1 MSQQNLAQQ
10 YADHLNRV
18 VQVYLQYLSQNQL
31 DAAWVHYGNPE
42 YYFNDDHEK
51 PYRANPFAIHL
62 VPEPSLKSSWLQ
74 VTKDGTV
81 TLYRQFEETYWEYK
95 QEVDLSLYTK
105 ATNNLQVVEF
115 ADFESQL
122 KDKFNPQALA
132 AAVVVGP
139 NHPTEYQALGFA
151 ADKINP
157 RALILDLETCRRVK
171 DEWETYLLVQAQ
183 QLAIA
188 AHRKFK
194 NDVIGGRFTEM
205 QLLGNYLN
213 TAKMQALEQGYTSII
228 AYNRNA
234 AILHYNHLEFA
245 VPEVKR
251 SMLIDAGATYQGYQ
265 ADLTRTYCLDNNQLF
280 SDLIL
285 GVDQIKHEIIA
296 NMAPG
301 VLTSELQQLM
311 LRKTAE
317 LLIDAEIIVDCNLE
331 QAMELKLPH
340 HFIPHGFGHS
350 MGIGVHDVL
359 GHKTVQANDGQ
370 RTPHKLEIGN
380 CWTIEPGIY
389 FIDSLLEKLNSD
401 DALAKHIDFDVVD
414 EVYEHGG
421 IRQEDNVILGPEGL
435 LLLTN
440 ELE

>member
-1 MSQQNLAQQ
+1 MTDKNLSQQ
-10 YADHLNRV
+10 YSDHLTRV
-18 VQVYLQYLSQNQL
+18 VNVYVQYLTQNQL
-31 DAAWVHYGNPE
+31 EAAWVHYGDPE

-51 PYRANPFAIHL
+51 PFRANPFAIHL
-62 VPEPSLKSSWLQ
+62 LPEPSLKGSWIHI
-74 VTKDGTV
+74 TKDGAVTV
-81 TLYRQFEETYWEYK
+81 YHHFENTYWEFK
-95 QEVDLSLYTK
+95 EEVDFSLYTQ
-105 ATNNLQVVEF
+105 ASSNLTIVEF
-115 ADFESQL
+115 ANFAEQVRSKVTADVA
-122 KDKFNPQALA
+122 K
-132 AAVVVGP
+132 AVVVGP
-139 NHPTEYQALGFA
+139 NHATEYYALGFA
-151 ADKINP
+151 ADKVNP
-157 RALILDLETCRRVK
+157 NALILDLETCRRVK

-183 QLAIA
+183 QLCIN

-194 NDVIGGRFTEM
+194 NDVTGGRFSEM

-234 AILHYNHLEFA
+234 AILHYNHLDFA

-251 SMLIDAGATYQGYQ
+251 SMLIDAGATYKGYQ
-265 ADLTRTYCLDNNQLF
+265 ADLTRTYCLDDNQLF

-285 GVDQIKHEIIA
+285 GVDQIKHKIIA

-311 LRKTAE
+311 LRETAE

-331 QAMELKLPH
+331 QAMELKIPQ

-380 CWTIEPGIY
+380 TWTIEPGIY
-389 FIDSLLEKLNSD
+389 FIDSLLAQLADN
-401 DALAKHIDFDVVD
+401 DATAKHIDFDVID

-421 IRQEDNVILGPEGL
+421 IRQEDNVILGTDGL